1 VAGPARER
9 NTGLDTTIARK
20 GLTIRR
26 AARTFPRARQPAP
39 AGPMSWLEL
48 LAVVMSL
55 ASVALTVRRHV
66 ACWPTGI
73 VGVAA
78 YFALFVDQ
86 KLYADSA
93 LQIVFLAQNAYG
105 WWYWLHGTGATG
117 ERPVGVLGARARAGV
132 VVATAVVAVLVGAG
146 LRRWTDAA
154 LPWADAALST
164 TSLVAN
170 WLLARKLIE
179 NWWLWLAADVGYVV
193 VFWSKGLHLSA
204 ALYVVFFGLCV
215 VGVREW
221 SASRR
226 AALSA

>member
-1 VAGPARER
+1 
-9 NTGLDTTIARK
+9 
-20 GLTIRR
+20 
-26 AARTFPRARQPAP
+26 
-39 AGPMSWLEL
+39 MSWLEV
-48 LAVVMSL
+48 LAVVASL

-78 YFALFVDQ
+78 YFALFVEQ

-105 WWYWLHGTGATG
+105 WWYWLHGTGASG
-117 ERPVGVLGARARAGV
+117 ERPVGVLGNRARA
-132 VVATAVVAVLVGAG
+132 AVVAATAIVALLVGAA
-146 LRRWTDAA
+146 LQRWTDAA
-154 LPWADAALST
+154 LPYADAALST

-193 VFWSKGLHLSA
+193 VFWTKGLHLSA
-204 ALYVVFFGLCV
+204 GLYVVLFALCV

-221 SASRR
+221 TATRR
-226 AALSA
+226 AELAARTA